1 MSEAIVDLAR
11 AEPGMDGLVLL
22 NKKEGGKKHEKEG
35 WRRDSPPAAFLLIEE
50 DVDFDMQHIPREV
63 EP

>member
-1 MSEAIVDLAR
+1 MSDSVIHPER

-22 NKKEGGKKHEKEG
+22 NKPEGGKKHEKQG
-35 WRRDSPPAAFLLIEE
+35 WRRDPTPAAFEPIEL